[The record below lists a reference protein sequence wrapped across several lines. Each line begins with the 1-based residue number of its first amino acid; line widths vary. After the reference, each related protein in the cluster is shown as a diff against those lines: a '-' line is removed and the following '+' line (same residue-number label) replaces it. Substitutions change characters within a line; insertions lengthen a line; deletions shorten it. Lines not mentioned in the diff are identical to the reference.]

1 MILFL
6 LVWAG
11 CSSRTGIDIRPQAGE
26 TPVVLWKQ
34 NQMRV
39 ASDLNVWSG
48 FLRSNGDW
56 VAEGTNPTFLFF
68 LRSVPASSD
77 LVLEYIKKTPGAV
90 QVRVNNKVQFFLEP
104 TGVFRKISRPVGQLR
119 QGINFVSFA
128 GSKGDL
134 VIRTLFVGREEK
146 NGYPQLRQNEQFHL
160 ALQAGEIRLR
170 FSGRFAV
177 SLHMSFFDPKGNVS
191 GQREMTLSPRF
202 LSRSREFSFR
212 SPVPFLLKAKCL
224 EGSALVR
231 KIEYV
236 PMSAEPLPDKGVALP
251 SGAGKKIKNI
261 FIFLADGCQAG
272 HLALYGYGRNTGE
285 PVSLFARDS
294 IVFRNAYAAATFT
307 AASVASML
315 AGRGP
320 DRIGFVFFNNEAKLN
335 KISGNLL
342 LLPEFLKTEGY
353 VTSIFSPNPNL
364 IPFFGFDQGVD
375 HFAVMYG
382 TWIRNESPKL
392 VQAFSD
398 WVMKNRSP
406 RFSYVHFMEPHF
418 PIIPPP
424 PFANQYKTR
433 IRPRDQTVIRNL
445 SKYKTFTGE
454 EIQDVVD
461 DYDSAVNYAGY
472 LFGQAIDF
480 LKRNDLYRE
489 SLIVFASDH
498 GQALFEHGVWGHGW
512 NAFEETAHIPLVIKF
527 PDSFHWRGENRDVVQ
542 LSDLFPTIY
551 ELLVG
556 RKGPF
561 DPTSLV
567 GLLEG
572 REKGDDRMAMVTTF
586 ASEATYGLRW
596 KKWYYLL
603 SLNTLEER
611 LYDLEG
617 DRRESVVAAHPDVA
631 EFMQGTL
638 LSRLRWQQRE
648 AERSVAVDLK
658 SLPREEYDR
667 LKSLGYI

>member
-1 MILFL
+1 MVLFL
-6 LVWAG
+6 LALAG
-11 CSSRTGIDIRPQAGE
+11 CSSRPGE
-26 TPVVLWKQ
+26 TAAPATGEKPVVLWNQ
-34 NQMRV
+34 NQLQV
-39 ASDLNVWSG
+39 ASDPNVWSG
-48 FLRSNGDW
+48 FRRSNGDW
-56 VAEGTNPTFLFF
+56 IAEGANPTFYFF
-68 LRSVPASSD
+68 LRSVPASID
-77 LVLEYIKKTPGAV
+77 LILEYTKKGPGAA
-90 QVRVNNKVQFFLEP
+90 QVRVNNKLQFFLEP
-104 TGVFRKISRPVGQLR
+104 TGGFRKIRRPAGQLR

-134 VIRTLFVGREEK
+134 VIRKLFLGREEEP
-146 NGYPQLRQNEQFHL
+146 GYPILHRNERFHL

-170 FSGRFAV
+170 FSGRFSI
-177 SLHMSFFDPKGNVS
+177 SLNMSFFDQKGTVS
-191 GQREMTLSPRF
+191 GHREITLVPRF
-202 LSRSREFSFR
+202 LSRRRDFSFR
-212 SPVPFLLKAKCL
+212 SPVPFLLQAKCL
-224 EGSALVR
+224 EGSARVR
-231 KIEYV
+231 KIEYF
-236 PMSAEPLPDKGVALP
+236 PAAAEPLPAKGRVLP
-251 SGAGKKIKNI
+251 SGVGKKIKNI

-272 HLALYGYGRNTGE
+272 HLALYGYGRNTGQA
-285 PVSLFARDS
+285 VSLFARDAV
-294 IVFRNAYAAATFT
+294 VFRNAYANATFT

-315 AGRGP
+315 AGREP
-320 DRIGFVFFNNEAKLN
+320 DRIGFVFFDNEAKLK

-342 LLPEFLKTEGY
+342 LLPEFLKTKGY

-375 HFAVMYG
+375 QFTVMYG
-382 TWIRNESPKL
+382 TWIHNESPKL
-392 VQAFSD
+392 VHAFSD
-398 WVMKNRSP
+398 WVARNRSP

-424 PFANQYKTR
+424 PFANQYKKR
-433 IRPRDQTVIRNL
+433 VRPPEQTVIRNL
-445 SKYKTFTGE
+445 IKFKTFTGE
-454 EIQDVVD
+454 QIQDVID
-461 DYDSAVNYAGY
+461 DYDSAINYADF

-512 NAFEETAHIPLVIKF
+512 NAFEETAHIPLVVKF
-527 PDSFHWRGENRDVVQ
+527 PDSFHWQGENRDLVQ
-542 LSDLFPTIY
+542 LSDLFPTLY
-551 ELLVG
+551 ELLAG

-561 DPTSLV
+561 DSTGLI

-572 REKGDDRMAMVTTF
+572 REKGGDRMAMVTTF

-617 DRRESVVAAHPDVA
+617 NRGESVVAAHPDVA
-631 EFMQGTL
+631 QFLQGAL

-648 AERSVAVDLK
+648 AERGVAVDLN
-658 SLPREEYDR
+658 SLSREEYDR